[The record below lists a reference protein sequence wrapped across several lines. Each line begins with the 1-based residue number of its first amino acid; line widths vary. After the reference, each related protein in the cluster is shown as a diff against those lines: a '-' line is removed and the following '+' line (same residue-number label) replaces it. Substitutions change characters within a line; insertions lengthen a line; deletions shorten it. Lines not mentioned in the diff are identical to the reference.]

1 MSQAASH
8 DQDQTIHPDTPQSP
22 VPNVDMAR
30 VKYGAWLVGAAFAL
44 LGIVFGI
51 AVAPAQTARS

>member
-30 VKYGAWLVGAAFAL
+30 VAVSDYIMANCKGPGAAGHGRSL
-44 LGIVFGI
+44 V
-51 AVAPAQTARS
+51 TAGSRE